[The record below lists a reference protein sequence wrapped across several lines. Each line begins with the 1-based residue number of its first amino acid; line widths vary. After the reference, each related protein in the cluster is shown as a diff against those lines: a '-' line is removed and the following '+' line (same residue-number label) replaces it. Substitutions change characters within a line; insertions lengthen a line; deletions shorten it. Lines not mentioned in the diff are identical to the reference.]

1 MMQKNNND
9 MLRKT
14 LEERDN
20 IIKQLKDIV
29 EVLELKLKNSEE
41 MEGILQNK
49 VQQLTEAL
57 NKNGINDDK

>member
-1 MMQKNNND
+1 

-14 LEERDN
+14 LEEKDN
-20 IIKQLKDIV
+20 IVKQLKDII

-49 VQQLTEAL
+49 VNQLTEAL
-57 NKNGINDDK
+57 NKDGVNEEK

>member
-1 MMQKNNND
+1 

-14 LEERDN
+14 LEEKDN
-20 IIKQLKDIV
+20 IVKQLKDII

-49 VQQLTEAL
+49 VNQLTEAL
-57 NKNGINDDK
+57 NKNEIVEEK